1 MKTQT
6 PQQIA
11 DAAAKRAASVAARKA
26 SGGLTVRQQRA
37 AAKAAKAGMP
47 APPPPAPRVRAP
59 RVARPTATRRRR
71 HFNPFA
77 GTFNA
82 GSTTRPSNL
91 PPANG
96 APIFAQPKPSL
107 RALRLVALAAIE
119 DAFRQFLLE
128 HRANVTD
135 DMRAAYAKYTKVKAI
150 AMGGLAAAAN
160 DATRNEADAALRR
173 AALQLITL
181 GF

>member
-59 RVARPTATRRRR
+59 RAARPTATRRR

-96 APIFAQPKPSL
+96 APIFTQPKPSL

-119 DAFRQFLLE
+119 DAFKQYLIE

-135 DMRAAYAKYTKVKAI
+135 DTRAAYAKYTKVKAI